1 MSIQFKKIK
10 WRNFLSTGNQF
21 TEIRLDRS
29 TTTLIVGENGA
40 GKSTILDALCFGLFG
55 KAFRNINKPQLC
67 NSING
72 KDCIV
77 EIEFTSG
84 SRNYHIVRG
93 IKPNVF
99 NIFQNGELINQDSA
113 IKDYQLV
120 LEEQILKFNY
130 KAFTQID
137 VLGSASFTPFMQL
150 PLAHRR
156 EVIEDILDIQIFST
170 MNTILKDRISTS
182 KDRIRDIESKIEVEK
197 HKIKL
202 QKDFIKTIESTRA
215 SKKKDIEEAIEK
227 TQADIESHKSIIE
240 DLTAKVKYN
249 SNKKTDNDVVA
260 KRLESLR
267 TLKTKLQTC
276 EKKLAQEV
284 TFYESSNAC
293 PTCKQEISQMFK
305 KNIIEKKRTKK
316 LEVEE
321 GIAKLEVEMIELYK
335 WIDAI
340 NELFK
345 ETEKLNKDIIEQ
357 YTSIASGEKY
367 LNKLREDLQ
376 DFDKEVSNLETEKK
390 KLKAMA
396 KDALSL
402 AEERVEV
409 KEELDYL
416 NACSLLLKDTG
427 IKTKIINQYLPII
440 NKTVNKYL
448 AAMDFFVHFELN
460 ESFNEVIKS
469 RYRDEFSYASFS
481 EGEKQRIDL
490 ALLFTWR
497 TIARLKNSVH
507 TNLLILDEIFDS
519 SLDANGTDFL
529 MALLSALGEE
539 TNLFV
544 ISHRGDVL
552 FDKFRSVIK
561 FEKHHNFSV
570 MV

>member
-1 MSIQFKKIK
+1 MSIQFKKIR
-10 WRNFLSTGNQF
+10 WRNFLSTGNQW
-21 TEIRLDRS
+21 TEIQLNKS

-77 EIEFTSG
+77 EIEFRSG
-84 SRNYHIVRG
+84 TKDYKIVRG
-93 IKPNVF
+93 IKPNIF
-99 NIFQNGELINQDSA
+99 NIFQNDELINQDSA
-113 IKDYQLV
+113 AKDYQLV

-170 MNTILKDRISTS
+170 MNTLLKDRISTA
-182 KDRIRDIESKIEVEK
+182 KDRVRDIESKIEVEK
-197 HKIKL
+197 HKVKL
-202 QKDFIKTIESTRA
+202 QKEFIKNIETNQE
-215 SKKKDIEEAIEK
+215 SKKKDIEDAIAKSENDIVEHKKVVASLLKEIQEK
-227 TQADIESHKSIIE
+227 THQITHEE
-240 DLTAKVKYN
+240 DFT
-249 SNKKTDNDVVA
+249 
-260 KRLESLR
+260 KRLHNLENMKNKLNDCE
-267 TLKTKLQTC
+267 TKLVN
-276 EKKLAQEV
+276 EV
-284 TFYESSNAC
+284 IFYETSNAC
-293 PTCKQEISQMFK
+293 PTCKQTISSDFK
-305 KNIIEKKRTKK
+305 NGIIEKKKNKKEEVKSGLKK
-316 LEVEE
+316 LE
-321 GIAKLEVEMIELYK
+321 GELQFITK
-335 WIDAI
+335 TLISI
-340 NELFK
+340 SNLNNEIK
-345 ETEKLNKDIIEQ
+345 ELNKEVVEQ
-357 YTSIASGEKY
+357 CSSITSAEKY
-367 LNKLREDLQ
+367 LNKLRSDL
-376 DFDKEVSNLETEKK
+376 KECTHEVTNIESEKQ

-396 KDALSL
+396 KSALAL
-402 AEERVEV
+402 AEERVSI

-416 NACSLLLKDTG
+416 GACSLLLKDTG

-448 AAMDFFVHFELN
+448 SAMDFFVHFELD
-460 ESFNEVIKS
+460 EAFNEVIRS
-469 RYRDEFSYASFS
+469 RYRDDFSYASFS

-529 MALLSALGEE
+529 MTLLSAMGEE

-544 ISHRGDVL
+544 ISHKGDVL
-552 FDKFRSVIK
+552 FDKFRSVVR

-570 MV
+570 VA